1 MSCILISEDAASI
14 VIVRPSSYRPS
25 QREPRLEIAG
35 LGQRPHPL
43 ELDLIG
49 LLSWISVNHEPC
61 VGMDVLQSF
70 RRSVEVTVEERWHG
84 IGPVPGPNGFV
95 KSVST
100 SCL

>member
-49 LLSWISVNHEPC
+49 SFPGFLLIMNHVWVWTYFNPSD
-61 VGMDVLQSF
+61 GLS
-70 RRSVEVTVEERWHG
+70 
-84 IGPVPGPNGFV
+84 
-95 KSVST
+95 K
-100 SCL
+100 